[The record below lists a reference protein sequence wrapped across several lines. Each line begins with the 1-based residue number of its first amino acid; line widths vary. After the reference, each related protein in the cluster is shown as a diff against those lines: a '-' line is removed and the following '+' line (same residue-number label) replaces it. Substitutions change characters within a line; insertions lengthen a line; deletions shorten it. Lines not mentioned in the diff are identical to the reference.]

1 MANHF
6 DETNHINP
14 IISLT
19 PVNSKF
25 ERGSKISLNCPLK
38 PANYLLNKTELT
50 HNNLLAYYE
59 GKVSF

>member
-1 MANHF
+1 MANHL
-6 DETNHINP
+6 DETNHLNP

-38 PANYLLNKTELT
+38 PANYQLNKTELT
-50 HNNLLAYYE
+50 HNNLLAY
-59 GKVSF
+59 